1 VLVTFRVD
9 VLVLVKVLTPV
20 TPSCVVVTMK
30 RLLVPATLRDDPI
43 TDVPVMFDAMRFEET
58 MLARFEVPLT
68 FSEVPDMDVPE
79 MFDAMRFAETIFARL
94 LVPDIFSEVPI

>member
-1 VLVTFRVD
+1 
-9 VLVLVKVLTPV
+9 
-20 TPSCVVVTMK
+20 MK
-30 RLLVPATLRDDPI
+30 RLLVPATFSEVPKIPAPI
-43 TDVPVMFDAMRFEET
+43 RVPVPKIFVET

-79 MFDAMRFAETIFARL
+79 MFDAMRFDETIFARL